1 MTISNYMRT
10 IILLLMTSVMLTGCW
25 SILRPLDKPTVHN
38 PPRENIVIPFVTK
51 EVSEAVTDSDFEAL
65 DVDEDGVLSKKEI
78 KRLAVKQKKSPW
90 HDANNVFLFLLILI
104 AAICALAGI
113 PKVVEKIKKVKA
125 AKDKTE
131 VKPVEELIVE
141 EKKEDK

>member
-1 MTISNYMRT
+1 MRV
-10 IILLLMTSVMLTGCW
+10 ILLMVSGLMLSGCW
-25 SILRPLDKPTVHN
+25 SVFRPLDKPTVHN

-51 EVSEAVTDSDFEAL
+51 EVNEAVTDSDFEAL
-65 DVDEDGVLSKKEI
+65 DADSDEVLSKKEI

-113 PKVVEKIKKVKA
+113 PRVVEKIKKVKA
-125 AKDKTE
+125 AKDRTE

>member
-1 MTISNYMRT
+1 MRV
-10 IILLLMTSVMLTGCW
+10 ILLMVSGLMLSGCW
-25 SILRPLDKPTVHN
+25 SVFRPLDKPTVHN

-51 EVSEAVTDSDFEAL
+51 EVNEAVTDSDFEAL
-65 DVDEDGVLSKKEI
+65 DADSDGVLSKKEI

-113 PKVVEKIKKVKA
+113 PRVVEKIKKVKA
-125 AKDKTE
+125 AKDRTE